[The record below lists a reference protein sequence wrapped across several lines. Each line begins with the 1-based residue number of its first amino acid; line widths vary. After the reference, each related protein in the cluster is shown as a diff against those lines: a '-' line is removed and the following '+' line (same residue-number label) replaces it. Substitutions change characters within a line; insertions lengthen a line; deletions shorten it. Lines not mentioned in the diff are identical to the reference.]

1 MSPEPAVENHTA
13 AGGAEVDPIPAP
25 PDPADRGVRV
35 LWIAAILAVILWVFV
50 MAIGFTGSV
59 TVAAALVAFLVTLAA
74 GTMFALSR
82 L

>member
-1 MSPEPAVENHTA
+1 M
-13 AGGAEVDPIPAP
+13 
-25 PDPADRGVRV
+25 
-35 LWIAAILAVILWVFV
+35 LWIAAFLAVILWVFV